1 VFIKSGRE
9 TFLSHSLKGGC
20 SAARFHRIE
29 PTGVRNNRKYMKKI
43 FLSISFIVYL
53 VSFVPYSKAMANE
66 EASYSVVHKTD
77 IYEIRHYSDR
87 LVVQAINR
95 NEDNSFRKLFNYI
108 SGANNNSE
116 KIKMTV
122 PVTQTIED
130 NDLFMQ
136 FYLPSKFNKETTPI
150 PTNSDIE
157 IATIKEGYFAVIKYS
172 GRSSDKNFEKYSK
185 ILKQKLLNDQIL
197 IKGLAIK
204 ATYNSPFTL
213 PLLRRNEAMFNV
225 DWKN

>member
-1 VFIKSGRE
+1 VFIKSGRAN
-9 TFLSHSLKGGC
+9 FLSHCLRVRSVVRC
-20 SAARFHRIE
+20 HRIV
-29 PTGVRNNRKYMKKI
+29 PAGMSDYSKYMKKI

-53 VSFVPYSKAMANE
+53 TSLVPYSKAMANE
-66 EASYSVVHKTD
+66 EAPYDIVHKTN

-87 LVVQAINR
+87 LVAQVINKS
-95 NEDNSFRKLFNYI
+95 DNNAFRKLFNYI

-122 PVTQTIED
+122 PVTQPIED
-130 NDLFMQ
+130 NELFMQ

-150 PTNSDIE
+150 PTNPDIE
-157 IATIKEGYFAVIKYS
+157 IATIKEDYFAVIQYS

-185 ILKQKLLNDQIL
+185 ILKQKLLEDEIL
-197 IKGLAIK
+197 IKGSAIK
-204 ATYNSPFTL
+204 ATYNGPFTL
-213 PLLRRNEAMFNV
+213 PLFRRNEAMFNV

>member
-1 VFIKSGRE
+1 
-9 TFLSHSLKGGC
+9 
-20 SAARFHRIE
+20 
-29 PTGVRNNRKYMKKI
+29 
-43 FLSISFIVYL
+43 
-53 VSFVPYSKAMANE
+53 MANE

-87 LVVQAINR
+87 LVAQVINKG
-95 NEDNSFRKLFNYI
+95 DNNTFRKLFNYI

-122 PVTQTIED
+122 PVTQPIKD
-130 NDLFMQ
+130 NELFMQ

-150 PTNSDIE
+150 PTNPDIE
-157 IATIKEGYFAVIKYS
+157 IATIKEDYFAVIKYS

-185 ILKQKLLNDQIL
+185 ILKQKLLEDEIL
-197 IKGLAIK
+197 IKGSAIK
-204 ATYNSPFTL
+204 ATYNGPFTL
-213 PLLRRNEAMFNV
+213 PFFRRNEAMFNV